1 MDFQNPV
8 ETFAAGKAIKIL
20 PAKIT
25 KEEIVEFAS
34 EFDPAFFHL
43 DEEKAKNSLLGGLAA
58 SGFHT
63 CAVAM
68 RMICD
73 SFLLQTTS
81 QGAAEVHE
89 ISWLVPVRPDDTLSG
104 QTVVLEGRRSNSR
117 QNIWIAKVRHE
128 ILNQNNEM
136 VLTMTVTV
144 MFAIPEAA
152 A

>member
-68 RMICD
+68 RMI
-73 SFLLQTTS
+73 
-81 QGAAEVHE
+81 
-89 ISWLVPVRPDDTLSG
+89 
-104 QTVVLEGRRSNSR
+104 
-117 QNIWIAKVRHE
+117 
-128 ILNQNNEM
+128 
-136 VLTMTVTV
+136 
-144 MFAIPEAA
+144 
-152 A
+152 